1 MIEINE
7 FFSDLDKRVALWCE
21 NTADTNDLAIM
32 CEKIIKNGVKLISVP
47 HEMVSGVWTYL
58 EKRDV
63 KILTQYYFA
72 PVSKNIDSNMY
83 ELGANITSACKSG
96 ADGIQVFIKMRDFE
110 RFIDNLKTVRD
121 DLFFCRDLSI
131 VMDIEDLDINNI
143 DLVFQKLREIRADS
157 FGLTLNED
165 MGNRSDF
172 VGRVYALLEH
182 FNFDGELHFLLGNNF
197 DRIDQVI
204 RLTESVCPAVSGR
217 LRFFL
222 DY

>member
-1 MIEINE
+1 
-7 FFSDLDKRVALWCE
+7 
-21 NTADTNDLAIM
+21 
-32 CEKIIKNGVKLISVP
+32 
-47 HEMVSGVWTYL
+47 MVSSVWTYL
-58 EKRDV
+58 EKKDV
-63 KILTQYYFA
+63 KILTRYDFIA
-72 PVSKNIDSNMY
+72 GAKNIDSNMY

-96 ADGIQVFIKMRDFE
+96 ADGVQIFVKMRDFE
-110 RFIDNLKTVRD
+110 RFIDNLETVRD

-143 DLVFQKLREIRADS
+143 DFIFQKLNEIRADS

-182 FNFDGELHFLLGNNF
+182 FIFDGDLHFLLGNNF

-204 RLTESVCPAVSGR
+204 RLSESMCPAISGR